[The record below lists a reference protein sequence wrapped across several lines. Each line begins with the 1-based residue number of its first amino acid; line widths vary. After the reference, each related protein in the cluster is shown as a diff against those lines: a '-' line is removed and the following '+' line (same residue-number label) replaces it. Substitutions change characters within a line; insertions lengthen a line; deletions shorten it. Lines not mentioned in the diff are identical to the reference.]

1 MAKLFLF
8 WGLVAA
14 ALVAGQSQSSWIG
27 EQYNASIR
35 MLLDNIYSNGTV
47 IASPSREYPDYYV
60 CFLKLKLI

>member
-14 ALVAGQSQSSWIG
+14 ALVAGHQSSWIG
-27 EQYNASIR
+27 EQYNASLR

-47 IASPSREYPDYYV
+47 IASPSREILIIMYV
-60 CFLKLKLI
+60 L